1 VRALVT
7 GAAGFVGQWLVRDL
21 LEAGHD
27 VAGLTPVDP
36 TDGPTLLSTDEQASV
51 EWVLGD
57 VRRVE
62 DVRRALDL
70 ATPDAIF
77 HLAGVS
83 SVGGASGDPGTA
95 AEVNVVGIARLLGE
109 VRVRRRV
116 GVLDPAVLVVGS
128 GEQYGRHDR
137 SALPLDE
144 DAEQRPLT
152 VYAAT
157 KAAQEV
163 IALEAFRSEGV
174 RVVATRSF
182 NHSGPGQSPAFLL
195 PALVRRAL
203 ALRGGGGPGAG
214 SAGAAGAAGGGA
226 TERRGALVLGN
237 AGSVRDFLHVADVTA
252 AYIALAARGRAG
264 EVYNVS
270 SGVGVSVKELAV
282 QVLAATGVKAP
293 LTTDPELARSVD
305 VPALVGDSTRLRDAV
320 GWAPEHTVRDLIDD
334 LVKYWSAR
342 PAAHP

>member
-21 LEAGHD
+21 LAAGHE
-27 VAGLTPVDP
+27 VTGFTPVDP
-36 TDGPTLLSTDEQASV
+36 SSAATLLSTDEQAEV
-51 EWVLGD
+51 EWMMGD
-57 VRRVE
+57 VRSTE
-62 DVRRALDL
+62 DVRRALDV
-70 ATPDAIF
+70 APPDVIY

-83 SVGGASGDPGTA
+83 SVTTATSDPGA
-95 AEVNVVGIARLLGE
+95 ATEVNVVGVARLLGE

-116 GVLDPAVLVVGS
+116 GVLDPAVVIVGS
-128 GEQYGRHDR
+128 GEQYGRHDK
-137 SALPLDE
+137 SELPLTE

-163 IALEAFRSEGV
+163 LALEAFRSEGV
-174 RVVATRSF
+174 RVVVTRSF
-182 NHSGPGQSPAFLL
+182 NHSGPGQAPSYLL
-195 PALVRRAL
+195 PSLVRRAL
-203 ALRGGGGPGAG
+203 ALR
-214 SAGAAGAAGGGA
+214 SGAASGSGD
-226 TERRGALVLGN
+226 RRTALSLGN
-237 AGSVRDFLHVADVTA
+237 TSSVRDFLHVADVTA

-293 LTTDPELARSVD
+293 LATDPALARPVD
-305 VPALVGDSTRLRDAV
+305 VPALVGDNSRLRDAT
-320 GWAPEHTVRDLIDD
+320 GWAPTRTLRTLIDD
-334 LVKYWSAR
+334 LVDYWAAK
-342 PAAHP
+342 PAVHS

>member
-21 LEAGHD
+21 IAAGHE
-27 VAGLTPVDP
+27 VTGLTPVDP
-36 TDGPTLLSTDEQASV
+36 SAAATLLSTDEQADV
-51 EWVLGD
+51 DWLMGD
-57 VRRVE
+57 VRRTE
-62 DVRRALDL
+62 DVRRALDI
-70 ATPDAIF
+70 APPDVVF

-83 SVGGASGDPGTA
+83 SVTAANSDPGA
-95 AEVNVVGIARLLGE
+95 AADVNVVGAARLLGE

-116 GVLDPAVLVVGS
+116 GVLDPAVVIVGS
-128 GEQYGRHDR
+128 GEQYGRHDK
-137 SALPLDE
+137 SELPLSE

-163 IALEAFRSEGV
+163 LALEAFRSEGV

-182 NHSGPGQSPAFLL
+182 NHSGPGQAPTYLL
-195 PALVRRAL
+195 PSLVRRAL
-203 ALRGGGGPGAG
+203 ALRT
-214 SAGAAGAAGGGA
+214 GGA
-226 TERRGALVLGN
+226 SGGERRPALSLGN
-237 AGSVRDFLHVADVTA
+237 TGSVRDFLHVADVTA

-293 LTTDPELARSVD
+293 LATDPALARPVD
-305 VPALVGDSTRLRDAV
+305 VPALVGDNARLRDAT
-320 GWAPEHTVRDLIDD
+320 GWAPTHTLRTLIDD
-334 LVKYWSAR
+334 LVDYWAAK
-342 PAAHP
+342 PAVHS

>member
-1 VRALVT
+1 VT

-21 LEAGHD
+21 LDAGHD
-27 VAGLTPVDP
+27 VTGLTPVDP
-36 TDGPTLLSTDEQASV
+36 TATAAMLSTDEQAAV
-51 EWVLGD
+51 DWVLGD

-62 DVRRALDL
+62 DVRRALDVQP
-70 ATPDAIF
+70 PDAIF
-77 HLAGVS
+77 HLAAVS
-83 SVGGASGDPGTA
+83 SVPGASGDPGAA

-128 GEQYGRHDR
+128 AEQYGRHDK
-137 SALPLDE
+137 SELPLQE

-157 KAAQEV
+157 KGAQEV
-163 IALEAFRSEGV
+163 MALEAFRSEGV
-174 RVVATRSF
+174 RVIATRSF
-182 NHSGPGQSPAFLL
+182 NHSGPGQSGAFVL

-203 ALRGGGGPGAG
+203 ALRANSGDRR
-214 SAGAAGAAGGGA
+214 AALA
-226 TERRGALVLGN
+226 VGN
-237 AGSVRDFLHVADVTA
+237 AGSVRDFLHVSDVTA

-264 EVYNVS
+264 EVYNVA

-293 LTTDPELARSVD
+293 ISTDQALARTVD
-305 VPALVGDSTRLRDAV
+305 VPALVGSNARLRDAT
-320 GWAPEHTVRDLIDD
+320 GWEPERSLRDLIEE
-334 LVKYWSAR
+334 LVAYWAAR
-342 PAAHP
+342 PAAATRAAT